1 MFGNTGFV
9 HLRKFCKKQAAQYD
23 NADLAVYTHC
33 KQPLL
38 FKKCRSRKE
47 RDRCG
52 ELKRIVSTT
61 AKGETRQG
69 EQGKVMRRKERK
81 DEIL

>member
-1 MFGNTGFV
+1 MIMQIWLFTLTVNNPYC
-9 HLRKFCKKQAAQYD
+9 LK
-23 NADLAVYTHC
+23 NAGAE
-33 KQPLL
+33 
-38 FKKCRSRKE
+38 KE